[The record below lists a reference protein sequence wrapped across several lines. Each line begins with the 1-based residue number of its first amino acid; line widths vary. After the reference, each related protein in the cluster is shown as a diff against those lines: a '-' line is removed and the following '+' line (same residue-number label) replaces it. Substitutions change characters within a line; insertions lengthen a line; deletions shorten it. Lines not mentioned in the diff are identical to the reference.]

1 MKLSENTINI
11 LRNFANIN
19 PGMQFK
25 AGNIV
30 RTVSKQQNV
39 LGKATVSET
48 FDSDFVIY
56 DMNRFLSVVSALDNP
71 DIVFNA
77 ETKKVQINSGTSKC
91 VYGLSDESLIVA
103 PPSKELKVENAEIKF
118 QLSADNYAKVLKLAG
133 MLALPNIAVVGDGS
147 EIVVCTTDA
156 KNGDSDL
163 FSIKVGDT
171 KAKFKIIFNTENLK
185 MTPGTYD
192 VQISSKGIS
201 HFKNT
206 TSPIEYWLATEAGSK
221 YEG

>member
-1 MKLSENTINI
+1 MKLSENTINV
-11 LRNFANIN
+11 LKNFANIN

-25 AGNIV
+25 SGSIV
-30 RTVSKQQNV
+30 RTISKQQNV
-39 LGKATVSET
+39 LGKATVAET

-71 DIVFNA
+71 DVTFNA
-77 ETKKVQINSGTSKC
+77 ETKKALINSGTSKC
-91 VYGLSDESLIVA
+91 VYGLSDESLIVS
-103 PPSKELKVENAEIKF
+103 PPSKELKVENAEINF

-133 MLALPNIAVVGDGS
+133 MLALPNIAVVGDES
-147 EIVVCTTDA
+147 EIVICTTDA

-163 FSIKVGDT
+163 FSIKVGET

-185 MTPGTYD
+185 MTSGTYD

-206 TSPIEYWLATEAGSK
+206 SSPIEYWLATEAGSK